1 MLYQIFFAIWLTH
14 LALCI
19 PAAYAKSIRYVAI
32 GDSYTIATG
41 IEEKDSWPSQ
51 LTQKL
56 TASGL
61 EIDLVETLG
70 QRSWT
75 SQQTIDKNLHY

>member
-1 MLYQIFFAIWLTH
+1 MFCQIFLGIWLTH

-19 PAAYAKSIRYVAI
+19 PAAHAKPIRYVAI
-32 GDSYTIATG
+32 GDSYTVATG

-51 LTQKL
+51 LAQKL

-75 SQQTIDKNLHY
+75 SQQTI